1 MTNHTHCT
9 HTATPK
15 GRAICR
21 KGNAIVEGVTVGDM
35 VQVDGCGWFV
45 ITRVVIL
52 NDFPHEIEIRRES
65 VTIGWVE
72 AWTVTGHDK
81 RP

>member
-1 MTNHTHCT
+1 MTNHTNCT

-21 KGNAIVEGVTVGDM
+21 KGNAIVQTATAGDM
-35 VQVDGCGWFV
+35 IQVDGCGWFV
-45 ITRVVIL
+45 VTHVVIWD
-52 NDFPHEIEIRRES
+52 NIPNEVKISRGGVSF
-65 VTIGWVE
+65 GWVE

-81 RP
+81 RA